1 MTIKSYMSSFI
12 RRLAISLLLLV
23 VATSAQAQLK
33 FFTLQKDSI
42 PLFRGFAVSF
52 DMVGAGMVML
62 SDYGQYEAALRVN
75 LHDEWFP
82 IVEAGIGKANHD
94 DEVTF
99 LHYNTSAPYFKIG
112 IDKNMLK
119 DKHGP
124 NRLYVGLRYGFTSY
138 KIDISRPDYQD
149 PVWQWDTSYSMTD
162 VACKYHW
169 AEIVVGVDAK
179 IFGPLHLVGLCA
191 TSSVCLIPRRE
202 NGVHRGMCRASV
214 LTIRSWAPPFTSS
227 LIFERHG

>member
-1 MTIKSYMSSFI
+1 MTIKSYMSTFI

-23 VATSAQAQLK
+23 VAARAQAQLK
-33 FFTLQKDSI
+33 FFSMQKDSI

-52 DMVGAGMVML
+52 DMVGAGML
-62 SDYGQYEAALRVN
+62 TFSDYGQYEGALRVN

-82 IVEAGIGKANHD
+82 IVEAGLGKANHD
-94 DEVTF
+94 DEVTK
-99 LHYNTSAPYFKIG
+99 LHYTTSAPYFKIG

-124 NRLYVGLRYGFTSY
+124 NRLYLGLRYGFTSY
-138 KIDISRPDYQD
+138 KIDITRPVTPD
-149 PVWQWDTSYSMTD
+149 PTWQWETVYNIDN

-179 IFGPLHLVGLCA
+179 IFGPLHLGWSVRYKQRLFHSEEGDWGKPWYVPGFGTYDTKLGA
-191 TSSVCLIPRRE
+191 TFNVI
-202 NGVHRGMCRASV
+202 
-214 LTIRSWAPPFTSS
+214 ID
-227 LIFERHG
+227 I